1 MKVVLV
7 MFKDGERRDFPLTD
21 ARTVIGRRSDCSLRV
36 PTGDVSRRHCEV
48 DVIGDEIVVRDLG
61 SANGTYVN
69 GKRIAESEL
78 EAGDH
83 LAVGPVHFVV
93 QVDGKPA
100 DVHPPTDRPTVAAAT
115 PAAPAKPGP
124 ADEGE
129 IELNEDDLFTMDDS
143 DLDELSTID
152 IDDDDEK
159 TRPRK

>member
-21 ARTVIGRRSDCSLRV
+21 ARTVIGRRSECSLRI

-69 GKRIAESEL
+69 GKRIAESEIK
-78 EAGDH
+78 AGDH
-83 LAVGPVHFVV
+83 LAVGPVHFIV

-100 DVHPPTDRPTVAAAT
+100 EVHPPADRAAAAAK
-115 PAAPAKPGP
+115 PAAPAKPAP
-124 ADEGE
+124 ADDAEL
-129 IELNEDDLFTMDDS
+129 ELNEDDLFSMDDS

-159 TRPRK
+159 TRPHK